1 MATTPTRCRHPLGA
15 RQTASRSPNC
25 APDAENSRFRFSAGS
40 ARNRSCN
47 SSRSTRFRRRLSVPL
62 KSAAAGTPLRYAPRR
77 RAGRT
82 PFDPQRASSA
92 EEPRLPGLPC
102 LGDTG
107 ESRRTGYLQA
117 TSMVAPNGSW
127 PTVDLP
133 RRNERAEEQMA
144 FGYFSRAGARAERNR
159 SHSSTMRSVTFR
171 QRGETRGFKRKSS
184 PQSNGP
190 EEAERIRRQ
199 ALHAV
204 ARSTL
209 Q

>member
-1 MATTPTRCRHPLGA
+1 MKPH
-15 RQTASRSPNC
+15 SRSPDC
-25 APDAENSRFRFSAGS
+25 APSLKRTIPKKAGIE
-40 ARNRSCN
+40 RNRACN
-47 SSRSTRFRRRLSVPL
+47 LSHSMRFRRRLIRVPQVGRSRQSL
-62 KSAAAGTPLRYAPRR
+62 ARARR

-82 PFDPQRASSA
+82 PFDPQRARA
-92 EEPRLPGLPC
+92 
-102 LGDTG
+102 G
-107 ESRRTGYLQA
+107 ERPERANDQARTSFGRSDYLQA
-117 TSMVAPNGSW
+117 TSTVAPNVSGS
-127 PTVDLP
+127 TVDLP
-133 RRNERAEEQMA
+133 SPLERAEEQMA